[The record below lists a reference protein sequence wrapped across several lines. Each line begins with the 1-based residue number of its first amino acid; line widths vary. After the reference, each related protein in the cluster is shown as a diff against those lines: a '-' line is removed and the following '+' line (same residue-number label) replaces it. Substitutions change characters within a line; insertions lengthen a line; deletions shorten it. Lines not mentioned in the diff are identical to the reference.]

1 MRTAVITGGSGVI
14 GQACA
19 LRLAR
24 EGIAVAINYRTNY
37 KRAEETRLKITE
49 EGGTASLHIA
59 DVTDPGEVR
68 KLFDEVM
75 KTYGRIDIL
84 INNAG
89 IVKDEFLLMMKKE
102 SLEQSLDVNVKSYF
116 YCAQQAALKMYRR
129 KSGVII
135 NMSSVSSV
143 LGLAGQS
150 VYAATK
156 GAINSMTA
164 VLAKELAPSGI
175 RVNAVAPGFVE
186 SEMLDKVPEN
196 QKEEYLKAIPMKRFC
211 KPEEVAEAVNALC
224 SEAFGYMTGQ
234 TIILDGGLSV

>member
-24 EGIAVAINYRTNY
+24 EGIAVAITYRTNY
-37 KRAEETRLKITE
+37 KRAEETRLKIAE

-68 KLFDEVM
+68 KLFDDVM

-89 IVKDEFLLMMKKE
+89 IVKDEFLLMIKKE

-116 YCAQQAALKMYRR
+116 YCAQQAALKMYRQ

-164 VLAKELAPSGI
+164 VLAKELAASGI

-196 QKEEYLKAIPMKRFC
+196 QKAEYLKAIPMKRFC

-224 SEAFGYMTGQ
+224 SDAFGYMTGQ
-234 TIILDGGLSV
+234 TIILDGGLSA

>member
-116 YCAQQAALKMYRR
+116 YCAQQAALKMYRQ

-150 VYAATK
+150 VYAA
-156 GAINSMTA
+156 
-164 VLAKELAPSGI
+164 
-175 RVNAVAPGFVE
+175 R
-186 SEMLDKVPEN
+186 
-196 QKEEYLKAIPMKRFC
+196 
-211 KPEEVAEAVNALC
+211 
-224 SEAFGYMTGQ
+224 
-234 TIILDGGLSV
+234 